1 MKDFMEEDTFK
12 TQVELSSFSW
22 KNVYSSNSLLL
33 LESSQIRICP
43 RETPNAINIDGITRC
58 CKLDKDCASQMS
70 QKGNISTCCN
80 PLASDSDC
88 TTSFCVDCKC
98 NIVEIK

>member
-43 RETPNAINIDGITRC
+43 RETPNAINIDGITSC

-70 QKGNISTCCN
+70 HKGNISSCCN

-88 TTSFCVDCKC
+88 MTSFCVDCKC
-98 NIVEIK
+98 HIFEIK